1 MYFEGRYIRRTLE
14 EKLIAVTD
22 SISYK
27 MIDKSVR
34 HKYTF
39 AFKTISAEEAER
51 WINTNEDHCIGAVGH
66 SEFAKDLNRILD
78 INYHI
83 PYGYGRER
91 IHLTLREGDYVI
103 VISRISNRASSY
115 DKRKGYTNVFHKDD
129 LMYTLAKVIKTP
141 ETSFDLCNL
150 NENVTVLAC

>member
-1 MYFEGRYIRRTLE
+1 MHFEGRYIRRTRE
-14 EKLIAVTD
+14 EKLVAITD

-39 AFKTISAEEAER
+39 AFKTITGEEAEK
-51 WINTNEDHCIGAVGH
+51 WINSNGGYCIGAVGH
-66 SEFAKDLNRILD
+66 TEFAKDLNRILD
-78 INYHI
+78 IDYQI

-91 IHLTLREGDYVI
+91 IHLTLREGDYAI
-103 VISRISNRASSY
+103 VISRISNRASTY
-115 DKRKGYTNVFHKDD
+115 DKSGRYSRILNKDD
-129 LMYTLAKVIKTP
+129 LLYTLVKVIEVP

-150 NENVTVLAC
+150 NEKVTV